1 MGCFLFLRQYVF
13 KQCVQHFL
21 FESRLCEKKS
31 PESHRDVHVLMV
43 LGEPGEIGGSVGRIS
58 GLLGLGG
65 HFQSKFVR
73 LLGLGYALRVKLPLF
88 IFAGFAFSHLVIN
101 YIPRIVL
108 ELDFE
113 EEEVSLAQSY
123 FILTQDFNIQLFWH
137 L

>member
-1 MGCFLFLRQYVF
+1 MALYKKAWIVWDPEMEL
-13 KQCVQHFL
+13 CV
-21 FESRLCEKKS
+21 
-31 PESHRDVHVLMV
+31 P
-43 LGEPGEIGGSVGRIS
+43 
-58 GLLGLGG
+58 GG
-65 HFQSKFVR
+65 HFRSKLVR

-113 EEEVSLAQSY
+113 EEEVYKLLPNVFLKAHTLYKPSTMQ
-123 FILTQDFNIQLFWH
+123 ILPKLCVQFLYLHH

>member
-1 MGCFLFLRQYVF
+1 
-13 KQCVQHFL
+13 
-21 FESRLCEKKS
+21 
-31 PESHRDVHVLMV
+31 MV
-43 LGEPGEIGGSVGRIS
+43 LGESGDLGGSVGRIS

-113 EEEVSLAQSY
+113 EEEVEEEDDEDSDSEDEIDVLRGTSEAFSQ
-123 FILTQDFNIQLFWH
+123 T
-137 L
+137 